1 MIIRRLI
8 RRYATDMKF
17 LQENGLPTAA
27 DVLYRNPESISNRLK
42 LFHMFRLRSQLELD
56 REMLAGIL

>member
-1 MIIRRLI
+1 
-8 RRYATDMKF
+8 MKF